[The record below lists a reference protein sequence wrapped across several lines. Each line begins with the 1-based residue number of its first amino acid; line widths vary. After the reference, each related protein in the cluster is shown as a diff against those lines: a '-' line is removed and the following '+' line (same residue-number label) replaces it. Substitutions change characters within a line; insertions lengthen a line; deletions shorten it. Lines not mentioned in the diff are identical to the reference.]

1 MRVLPGEIRS
11 HAECSNTLKKK
22 KDGLSLSPVRMLR
35 WQGGLADRPSGAVG
49 AREIDAVD
57 LGNRAEDAVELGSS
71 RLVERLIGD
80 L

>member
-1 MRVLPGEIRS
+1 MQ
-11 HAECSNTLKKK
+11 AEEAGC
-22 KDGLSLSPVRMLR
+22 
-35 WQGGLADRPSGAVG
+35 LADRPSGAVG